1 LRQKSRKTHS
11 EEFTS
16 RRVAYFYNTFAK
28 RQTSTSWG
36 MGLIRREECNE
47 GEGIGKRELSLESPG
62 IEPLLYDFIQ
72 SSPLEILRK

>member
-1 LRQKSRKTHS
+1 
-11 EEFTS
+11 
-16 RRVAYFYNTFAK
+16 
-28 RQTSTSWG
+28 